1 MKGRDTTAIKG
12 PERSVCTRME
22 KYEGKNALPWLMP
35 GDSCPAGPVALT
47 AELELESGVA
57 DARLEIT
64 GLGLF
69 RAYLDGRRVGED
81 YLTPGCND
89 YDAYVR
95 VLTYPVGEA
104 LRTGGRHILT
114 VWLGD
119 GWYRGRYGID
129 KPEAT
134 GGRVWGDRYLLAARL
149 TASDGAGGR
158 RSLLSTGE
166 PSRWCARCTP
176 LVETS
181 IYDGE
186 VWDFSRPCGE
196 TYPCVRAT
204 GRLPERQVPFFGAPV
219 RLCGIRVPQWLT
231 TPAGETVLDLGEELA
246 GVLRISGRIPAGQTL
261 LAEHGECLQDGSFC
275 RDNLRTARARLFI
288 TGDGQ
293 ERVVEP
299 LFTYYGFRYVRLSG
313 LDPEALAGLRFEAL
327 VLSSAGESRL
337 TFSCD
342 RPELSELVA
351 CARRGQLANFMD
363 IPTDCPQ
370 RDERLGWGAD
380 AWIFAG
386 SACYLSDC
394 RAMYDKYLQDLRVE
408 QTRYYAGDLPMYAPS
423 LKGEAGAGGAGW
435 ADVGVLLP
443 WLLYRHYGDKAALA
457 RHYPL
462 MRDYAEHL
470 LTREQGR
477 GYIRGAFTFGDWL
490 AGDGMTPHSRDGGT
504 EHDYITNLFLWRVL
518 TICRSV
524 ATRLEKAE
532 EADRYG
538 AAAAR
543 VGAAFLSEYY
553 TPSGR
558 LCVDTQTAHVL
569 ALAFGLYRSREAV
582 VAGLI
587 RRLERD
593 GWVMKT
599 GFLGTPFL
607 LPVLFDCGQDAAAYR
622 ILLRRDPPGWLYEL
636 AMGAT
641 TFWERWDSILPD
653 GSLSGTGM
661 NSLDHYAYGSVLEAL
676 VSRVAGLMPAAPGW
690 RRVRIQPHPGSYLHR
705 LEVTFSSPCGGLAV
719 SWRVEKDGRVALS
732 GDLPEGVPADVY
744 LPDGQV
750 YRGVTGSYCFR
761 SRPMPHLVYPFGPD
775 TPLCDL
781 LADPAAATLL
791 RRHLPQAYGI
801 LTGEEPELAAKPL
814 RFLSSLAFLG
824 AGEQALAALTAELE
838 QITTFRREDVP

>member
-1 MKGRDTTAIKG
+1 
-12 PERSVCTRME
+12 ME
-22 KYEGKNALPWLMP
+22 KYEGNGALPWLTP
-35 GDSCPAGPVALT
+35 DDRCPKTPVVMT
-47 AELELESGVA
+47 AEFETAQNDA
-57 DARLEIT
+57 DIELEIT

-69 RAYLDGRRVGED
+69 RAYVDGESVGED

-95 VLTYPVGEA
+95 VLSYRVDRQIKHTE
-104 LRTGGRHILT
+104 GRHTLT

-119 GWYRGRYGID
+119 GWYKGRYGID
-129 KPEAT
+129 KPEDK

-149 TASDGAGGR
+149 TAPDGKGGR
-158 RSLLSTGE
+158 RTLLSTGE
-166 PSRWCARCTP
+166 PSRWRAEQTP

-186 VWDFSRPCGE
+186 VWGFSRAVGE
-196 TYPCVRAT
+196 SYPCVSAT
-204 GRLPERQVPFFGAPV
+204 GRLPERQLPFFGAPV
-219 RLCGIRVPQWLT
+219 RLHSVKEPQWMT
-231 TPAGETVLDLGEELA
+231 TPAGETVLDFGENLA
-246 GVLRISGRIPAGQTL
+246 GIVRVTGRIPKGQTL
-261 LAEHGECLQDGSFC
+261 LVEHGELLVQGNFC
-275 RDNLRTARARLFI
+275 RNNLRSARARLSI
-288 TGDGQ
+288 TGDGR

-313 LDPEALAGLRFEAL
+313 LEGDALAGLRFEAL
-327 VLSSAGESRL
+327 VLSSAGEGTLR
-337 TFSCD
+337 FSCD
-342 RPELSELVA
+342 RPELTELVA
-351 CARRGQLANFMD
+351 CARRGQLANFVD

-394 RAMYDKYLQDLRVE
+394 RAMYEKYLYDLRVE

-443 WLLYRHYGDKAALA
+443 WLLYERYGDPEALT

-462 MRDYAEHL
+462 MRDYAEQL

-490 AGDGMTPHSRDGGT
+490 AGDGMTPGSRDGGT

-518 TICRSV
+518 MICRAAAV
-524 ATRLEKAE
+524 LVGQTPD
-532 EADRYG
+532 ADRYE

-543 VGAAFLSEYY
+543 VREAFFAEYY
-553 TPSGR
+553 TPNGR

-569 ALAFGLYRSREAV
+569 VLAFGLYRSREAV
-582 VAGLI
+582 VAGLL

-607 LPVLFDCGQDAAAYR
+607 LPVLFDNGQDAAAYR

-636 AMGAT
+636 SMGAT
-641 TFWERWDSILPD
+641 TFWERWNSILPD
-653 GSLSGTGM
+653 GRLSDTGM

-676 VSRVAGLMPAAPGW
+676 VSRVAGLMPDAPGW
-690 RRVRIQPHPGSYLHR
+690 ARVRVCPHPGAGLRR
-705 LEVTFSSPCGGLAV
+705 LDMTFASPRGELAV
-719 SWRVEKDGRVALS
+719 SWRVDGEGCVTVS
-732 GDLPEGVPADVY
+732 GRLPDGVPADVY

-750 YRGVTGSYCFR
+750 HRNVTGAYDFR
-761 SRPMPHLVYPFGPD
+761 SAPLPHLVHPFGAD
-775 TPLCDL
+775 TPLCDIL
-781 LADPAAATLL
+781 SDPTASELF
-791 RRHLPQAYGI
+791 RRRLPQAYAI
-801 LTGEEPELAAKPL
+801 LTEGEPDLLVKPL
-814 RFLSSLAFLG
+814 RFLSTLAFFGVGQRELD
-824 AGEQALAALTAELE
+824 ELIAELE
-838 QITTFRREDVP
+838 RQ